1 VDVTEAT
8 FDTEVIAPSAE
19 APVVVDFW
27 ADWCAPC
34 KALGPLLEAATAAK
48 GIKLVKIDTDANQTL
63 SAEYGIRGIPAVK
76 AFRNGHVVAEFVGV
90 QSAATID
97 AFLEKLLEPPVAET
111 VDDEEVAAA
120 LAAGDYERA
129 FTILLERARNDPEQR
144 DAVRELMVRLFG
156 ELGHEHPLTVEFR
169 RKLATA
175 IY

>member
-1 VDVTEAT
+1 MDVTEAT
-8 FDTEVIAPSAE
+8 FETEVVAASAD

-48 GIKLVKIDTDANQTL
+48 GIKLAKVDTDANQTL

-76 AFRNGHVVAEFVGV
+76 AFRNGHVVSEFVGV
-90 QSAATID
+90 QSATTID

-111 VDDEEVAAA
+111 VDDEEIAAA

-129 FTILLERARNDPEQR
+129 FAILLERAENDPEQR
-144 DAVRELMVRLFG
+144 DAVRDLMVRLFG
-156 ELGHEHPLTVEFR
+156 ELGHEHPLTVQYR
-169 RKLATA
+169 RRLATA

>member
-1 VDVTEAT
+1 MDVTETVFEA
-8 FDTEVIAPSAE
+8 EVLDASFE

-27 ADWCAPC
+27 AEWCAPC

-48 GIKLVKIDTDANQTL
+48 GIKLAKIDTDANQML
-63 SAEYGIRGIPAVK
+63 AAEFGIRGIPAVK

-90 QSAATID
+90 QSVTTID
-97 AFLEKLLEPPVAET
+97 AFLEKLLEPPVAES

-120 LAAGDYERA
+120 LAANDYERA
-129 FTILLERARNDPEQR
+129 FTILLARAQNDPEQR
-144 DAVRELMVRLFG
+144 EAVRELMVRLFG
-156 ELGHEHPLTVEFR
+156 ELGHDHPLTVEFR

>member
-8 FDTEVIAPSAE
+8 FENEVIGASAD

-27 ADWCAPC
+27 AEWCAPC
-34 KALGPLLEAATAAK
+34 KALGPLLAAATDAK
-48 GIKLVKIDTDANQTL
+48 GIKLAKVDTDANQTL

-90 QSAATID
+90 QSATTID
-97 AFLEKLLEPPVAET
+97 AFLEKLLEPPVGESL
-111 VDDEEVAAA
+111 DDEEVAAA
-120 LAAGDYERA
+120 LAVNDYEQA
-129 FTILLERARNDPEQR
+129 FSILLERARNDPAQR

-156 ELGHEHPLTVEFR
+156 ELGHDHPLTVEFR

>member
-1 VDVTEAT
+1 MDVTEAS
-8 FDTEVIAPSAE
+8 FETEVLAASAD

-34 KALGPLLEAATAAK
+34 KALGPLLEAATDAK
-48 GIKLVKIDTDANQTL
+48 GIKLAKIDTDANQTL
-63 SAEYGIRGIPAVK
+63 SAEFGIRGIPAVK
-76 AFRNGHVVAEFVGV
+76 AFRNGHVVSEFVGV

-97 AFLEKLLEPPVAET
+97 AFLEKLLEPPVAES
-111 VDDEEVAAA
+111 VDDAEIAEA
-120 LAAGDYERA
+120 LGANDYERA
-129 FTILLERARNDPEQR
+129 FTILLERAETDPEQR

>member
-1 VDVTEAT
+1 MDVTEAT
-8 FDTEVIAPSAE
+8 FENEVLTASAD

-34 KALGPLLEAATAAK
+34 KALGPLLEAATDAK
-48 GIKLVKIDTDANQTL
+48 GIKLAKIDTDSNQTL

-90 QSAATID
+90 QSATTID
-97 AFLEKLLEPPVAET
+97 AFLEKLLEPPVAESI
-111 VDDEEVAAA
+111 DDEEIAAA
-120 LAAGDYERA
+120 LAADDYERA
-129 FTILLERARNDPEQR
+129 FTILLERAQSDPGQR

-156 ELGHEHPLTVEFR
+156 ELGHDHPLTVEYR

>member
-1 VDVTEAT
+1 MDVSETT
-8 FDTEVIAPSAE
+8 FDAEVIDASAD

-34 KALGPLLEAATAAK
+34 KALGPLLEAATEAK
-48 GIKLVKIDTDANQTL
+48 GIKLAKIDTDANQTL

-97 AFLEKLLEPPVAET
+97 AFLEKLLEPPVAES
-111 VDDEEVAAA
+111 VDDDEIAAA
-120 LAAGDYERA
+120 LAANDYEQA
-129 FTILLERARNDPEQR
+129 FTILLQRAQDDPGQR

>member
-1 VDVTEAT
+1 MDVNEAS
-8 FDTEVIAPSAE
+8 FDAEVIDASAD

-48 GIKLVKIDTDANQTL
+48 GIKLAKIDTDANQTL

-90 QSAATID
+90 QSATTID
-97 AFLEKLLEPPVAET
+97 TFLEQLLAPPVAES
-111 VDDEEVAAA
+111 VDDEEIAAA
-120 LAAGDYERA
+120 LAADDYERA
-129 FTILLERARNDPEQR
+129 FTILLERAQNDPEQR

-169 RKLATA
+169 RRLATA

>member
-1 VDVTEAT
+1 MDVTEAT
-8 FDTEVIAPSAE
+8 FEREVIDASAD

-48 GIKLVKIDTDANQTL
+48 GIKLAKIDTDANQTL

-90 QSAATID
+90 QSAVTID
-97 AFLEKLLEPPVAET
+97 TFLEQLLAPPVAES
-111 VDDEEVAAA
+111 VDDEEIAAA
-120 LAAGDYERA
+120 LAADDYERA
-129 FTILLERARNDPEQR
+129 FTILLERARSDPDQR